1 MEKIFFA
8 MFLEH
13 KSKEILENKIL
24 ENFLTITA
32 LQKHRAQVNIVS
44 FFLWFGFKES
54 IGPNFTPTSYKW
66 VDLRAFIQHA
76 WIKTIDYNSITGN
89 FFLMIVINTGND
101 HLK

>member
-13 KSKEILENKIL
+13 KSKEILENKSL
-24 ENFLTITA
+24 GNFLTITA

-44 FFLWFGFKES
+44 FLLWFSFKES
-54 IGPNFTPTSYKW
+54 IEPNFTPTSYKW

-76 WIKTIDYNSITGN
+76 WIKTIDYNSITEN